1 MRKDRVNYNALKNR
15 RELERYAEVI
25 QKSVPTHKFMIE
37 ECNVDDQ
44 NVSALDGDS
53 IQKGFKLKSKFKED
67 RNRRRN
73 WETTFK

>member
-15 RELERYAEVI
+15 RELERFAEVI
-25 QKSVPTHKFMIE
+25 QKSVPTHKFMVE

-53 IQKGFKLKSKFKED
+53 I
-67 RNRRRN
+67 
-73 WETTFK
+73 